1 MKETGHKRPD
11 LVGLYLYKM
20 SRIGKSIGIVNYQL
34 PSRWGVCRK
43 IANGCIVS
51 FWGIENG
58 ELDSG
63 DGCRTLWMY

>member
-11 LVGLYLYKM
+11 LVGLHLYKM
-20 SRIGKSIGIVNYQL
+20 SQKGKSTGIVNYQL
-34 PSRWGVCRK
+34 PNRWGVCRI

-63 DGCRTLWMY
+63 DCCRTLWMY